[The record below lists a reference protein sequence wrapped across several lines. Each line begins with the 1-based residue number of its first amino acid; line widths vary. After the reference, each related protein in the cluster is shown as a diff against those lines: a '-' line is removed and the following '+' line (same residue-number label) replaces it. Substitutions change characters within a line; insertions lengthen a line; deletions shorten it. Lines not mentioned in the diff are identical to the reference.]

1 MKKSKV
7 FYGWYMVAVGFAMT
21 FLTGSVAVSLFFKP
35 MLEDFGF
42 DRAQLSSVQSVALV
56 VFVIL
61 SPFLGKLIDHFGP
74 RVMIFITVA
83 TQVLSRVVNGVSGN
97 IWHLYLARLFY
108 GISVFPPTQ
117 VLINRWFIKKRGLA
131 LGLIS
136 SANPIGMMLLAPV
149 TQYLIL
155 LWGWRPTML
164 FWALIALI
172 IMLPLAFFVSN
183 APQEK
188 GLAPDGEPQENGHGA
203 KSSSTKQPPKES
215 VHVTKTGL
223 TMRQTVKTGSFW
235 LLASSHFICGL
246 GCGFMMTHIVIFAT
260 DFGYSDMVA
269 ASLLSIQGVLC
280 FIGILATGVLSDRM
294 ARKNVLSLTHFIRS
308 LSYIISVIFIIQV
321 GEQLWM
327 LYLAMAFFGFGWFT
341 TAPLAAGLVADLF
354 GNLNMGAIIGITMS
368 CHMLGMAV
376 SAYAG
381 GLIYELIGSYYWAF
395 LSLSFL
401 ETLAALFAFLIRQ
414 KR

>member
-1 MKKSKV
+1 MKNTKI
-7 FYGWYMVAVGFAMT
+7 FYGWYMVAIGFAMT

-42 DRAQLSSVQSVALV
+42 NRAQLSSVQSVALV
-56 VFVIL
+56 IFVIL

-74 RVMIFITVA
+74 RVMIFATVA

-97 IWHLYLARLFY
+97 IWHLYLARLLY

-188 GLAPDGEPQENGHGA
+188 KLAPDGKCQEDELST
-203 KSSSTKQPPKES
+203 KSSSLKQS
-215 VHVTKTGL
+215 TQGLIHITKTGL
-223 TMRQTVKTGSFW
+223 AMRQTLKTGSFW

-260 DFGYSDMVA
+260 DFGYSDMIA
-269 ASLLSIQGVLC
+269 ASLLSIQGILC

-308 LSYIISVIFIIQV
+308 LSYIISVIFIIRT
-321 GEQLWM
+321 GEQLWI
-327 LYLAMAFFGFGWFT
+327 LYLAMIFFGFGWFT

-354 GNLNMGAIIGITMS
+354 GNLNMGTIIGITMS

-381 GLIYELIGSYYWAF
+381 GLIYELMGSYYWAF
-395 LSLSFL
+395 LSLGFL
-401 ETLAALFAFLIRQ
+401 EILAALFAFLIR
-414 KR
+414 RNR